1 MAPGLALIK
10 LGGSV
15 VTNKETPLSPN
26 NFAIKKISKVLSSVR
41 MPMILVHGGG
51 SFGHYWSLKYDMHS
65 LPMEYDPHGI
75 AIVHESMLHL
85 DQIIIKSMLNCG
97 MNPYSIPPNTFT
109 LNRKPIREKIVELS
123 NMTRRNIIPIT
134 FGDIVHGKSL
144 KYSIIS
150 GDEIMTLIAAILR
163 PTKIIFALN
172 VDGLYENLQ
181 NKQLIRIYDNI
192 NVVRF
197 RNVEADVTGGMKRK
211 VREALKISRLGLD
224 VWIVN
229 GLRPERIRKILNDEK
244 VEGTV
249 IKGKRGST

>member
-1 MAPGLALIK
+1 MAPELALIK

-15 VTNKETPLSPN
+15 VTKKEIPLTPN
-26 NFAIKKISKVLSSVR
+26 NSAIKKISKALSSVR

-65 LPMEYDPHGI
+65 LPKEYNAHGI
-75 AIVHESMLHL
+75 GIVHESMFSL
-85 DQIIIKSMLNCG
+85 DQIIVKSMLNQG
-97 MNPYSIPPNTFT
+97 MNPYSIPPTALT
-109 LNRKPIREKIVELS
+109 LNHKPIREKIVEMS
-123 NMTRRNIIPIT
+123 SMTRSNITPVT
-134 FGDIVHGKSL
+134 FGDIVYMKHL
-144 KYSIIS
+144 KYSILS
-150 GDEIMTLIAAILR
+150 GDVIMTLIASILR

-172 VDGLYENLQ
+172 VDGVYHNLQ
-181 NKQLIRIYDNI
+181 NKQLIRIYDKTNL
-192 NVVRF
+192 VRF
-197 RNVEADVTGGMKRK
+197 RSVRTDVTGGMRRK

-229 GLRPERIRKILNDEK
+229 GLKPERIKKILYDET